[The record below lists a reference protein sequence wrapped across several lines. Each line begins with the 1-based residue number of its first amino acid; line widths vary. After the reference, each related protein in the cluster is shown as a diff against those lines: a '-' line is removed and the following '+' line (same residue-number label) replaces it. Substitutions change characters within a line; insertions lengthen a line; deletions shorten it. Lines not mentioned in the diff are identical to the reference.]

1 VDPRADCPLATVLA
15 DRLRAARV
23 DLAARWLE
31 RIVARVALEPN
42 RVFPT
47 DDLLNHVPLLIDG
60 IAAYIEDPADDVAAD
75 MPVVGKAVELGQ
87 LRYEQGFDA
96 HEILKEY
103 EILGGV
109 LFTFLIRAVD
119 EVDQPCTRG
128 ELLQC
133 AHRLFRAIAIIQQVT
148 TQHFLRR
155 LDERVH
161 EREDRLRGFNRMVS
175 HELKNRVGSI
185 IGAQALLREPW
196 LDGAQRTRFLDM
208 VAENAEAIRVVLDN
222 LTSLSRLEA
231 GGQRQQRNVFL
242 PRAVAEAVRQLREL
256 ARARGVTVTVDPNLP
271 RVEVSA
277 AAVELCLSNYLSN
290 AIKYSDPG
298 KQDRQVRVSA
308 ELRPATDDGR
318 GGELV
323 VRVIDNGLG
332 VPPGAQKK
340 LFQRFFRAHEGTIT
354 GVEGTGLGLSIVRET
369 MEALGGRAWAE
380 FPPAGG
386 AVFAFAMPARRADD
400 VQAGTA
406 AAVAREQP
414 ARRAE
419 PDASAQPSVAPP

>member
-1 VDPRADCPLATVLA
+1 VDSRADCPLATVLA
-15 DRLRAARV
+15 DRLRAART
-23 DLAARWLE
+23 DLSTRWLE

-47 DDLLNHVPLLIDG
+47 NELLNHVPLLVDG
-60 IAAYIEDPADDVAAD
+60 IAAYLEDPADDIAAD

-109 LFTFLIRAVD
+109 LFAFLVRIVD
-119 EVDQPCTRG
+119 DIDQPCTRS

-148 TQHFLRR
+148 TQQFLRR
-155 LDERVH
+155 LDERVR

-175 HELKNRVGSI
+175 HELKNRMGAI
-185 IGAQALLREPW
+185 LGAQSLLRESW
-196 LDGAQRTRFLDM
+196 VDAEQRARFLDM
-208 VAENAEAIRVVLDN
+208 VAENAEAVRVVLEN

-256 ARARGVTVTVDPNLP
+256 ARARGVTVTVDRDLP

-298 KQDRQVRVSA
+298 KPDRHVRVSA
-308 ELRPATDDGR
+308 ELRPPTDDGR
-318 GGELV
+318 GGQLV

-332 VPPGAQKK
+332 VPHEAQKK
-340 LFQRFFRAHEGTIT
+340 LFQRFFRAHEGTVT

-380 FPPAGG
+380 FPPTGG

-400 VQAGTA
+400 VQGTVGEA
-406 AAVAREQP
+406 ATQ
-414 ARRAE
+414 
-419 PDASAQPSVAPP
+419 ASAPRAAPDDSAQRPAATP